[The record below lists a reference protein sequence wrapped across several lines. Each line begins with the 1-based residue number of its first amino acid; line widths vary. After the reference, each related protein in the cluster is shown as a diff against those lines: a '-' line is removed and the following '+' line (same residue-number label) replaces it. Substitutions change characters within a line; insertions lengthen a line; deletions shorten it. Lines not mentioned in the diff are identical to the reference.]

1 MRHYK
6 LKYMITTLPNNA
18 KNCLLIR
25 YEDLIDNYGFYMNLF
40 KKKGLKPKK
49 NINFPLNFKKYMNGS
64 KLMISI
70 TYDKKIKNN

>member
-25 YEDLIDNYGFYMNLF
+25 YEDLIDNYGFYMNLLKKRGWNLKKYKF
-40 KKKGLKPKK
+40 SIVQKIYEWIKTVISIMIKKKKK
-49 NINFPLNFKKYMNGS
+49 KK
-64 KLMISI
+64 
-70 TYDKKIKNN
+70 